1 MVLQQC
7 AFKTISLTVV
17 EKQFESQSYFTYA
30 EEIFTIGMYGRCIH
44 PYFDCF
50 WISHYM
56 NFNNFL
62 NNATNSSVLKG
73 LKKQKKIF
81 RHSWKDNRVIPWEL
95 QKGDY
100 SSKISTRTNN
110 LLAFGNCRYNVKGT
124 FYSYLWFCLLKHYGI
139 RITKYHVNNTKH
151 H

>member
-73 LKKQKKIF
+73 LKKNIQTQLKGQGYSMGTAERGLFI
-81 RHSWKDNRVIPWEL
+81 KD
-95 QKGDY
+95 
-100 SSKISTRTNN
+100 
-110 LLAFGNCRYNVKGT
+110 
-124 FYSYLWFCLLKHYGI
+124 
-139 RITKYHVNNTKH
+139 KYKN
-151 H
+151 